1 MVRLSL
7 WQIGQLVSYVKTLF
21 NLNII
26 RHIKLHYSIR
36 LTFQNLQRANMS
48 STKHACGGTCRLDSQ
63 LLTAST
69 FHTNLHLS
77 SSCSS
82 NRLLKKWCV
91 DDMTV
96 AIRHKIV
103 IRFLNYT
110 QTNTN
115 ETHNL
120 QQTHMSSTKHACG
133 GTCWL
138 DSPFLLYPH
147 SVPNVHW
154 ATVAAVARSSRVQSS
169 YSTHQHRIRWHI
181 LWNSLSRPSTKTDCR
196 KSGGGHDGG

>member
-1 MVRLSL
+1 M
-7 WQIGQLVSYVKTLF
+7 
-21 NLNII
+21 
-26 RHIKLHYSIR
+26 SIR
-36 LTFQNLQRANMS
+36 FPITYCIHIPYKPSSEQQLQQQQTTEKVVRGRHDGGYSTQNSNQIFELY
-48 STKHACGGTCRLDSQ
+48 TDKHKR
-63 LLTAST
+63 
-69 FHTNLHLS
+69 N
-77 SSCSS
+77 
-82 NRLLKKWCV
+82 
-91 DDMTV
+91 
-96 AIRHKIV
+96 
-103 IRFLNYT
+103 
-110 QTNTN
+110 
-115 ETHNL
+115 THNL

-169 YSTHQHRIRWHI
+169 CSTHQHRIRWHI